1 MGRDPGRGPP
11 GDKEGMTVT
20 EYRRPA
26 SFEVPPPPVPEEE
39 ITETLTADAVVVG
52 EGLAGLC
59 AALSARQAGAE
70 TCIVTASARPV
81 ARGGSVFAAYSRIMA
96 AHGMPRLDLDDFLLE
111 EFAANSFQ
119 VDQRKWYT
127 LLDRS
132 EEAMNWLAD
141 ILEKEGLEV
150 VLEDANEDDRHSPTW
165 QPPGTHAFVGRGV
178 TRAGT
183 GMGLAV
189 AALEKTF
196 LAAGG
201 RVIRSTPAKYLEKT
215 DGRVTAVIARKPE
228 GGFLRLKARKGVI
241 LATGDFSANKEM
253 MAKYCPQYASDFTAA
268 GDDYDVGFAVR
279 GLYRGEGQQ
288 MALWAG
294 AAWQRTWPCA
304 VMIQGSRLGTSM
316 PYGSHRGLRLNCR
329 GERYCNE
336 DMNGAYT
343 AFTTLREPGGK
354 AYAIWGANYARE
366 TVFRAHGG
374 RRDGPDLTAE
384 QVLASW
390 EAQVSEGR
398 LVKGATAEAV
408 AETLGLPVEK
418 TMETIRRYN
427 ALCRAGKDAD
437 FHKKPKY
444 LQEIREAPFYG
455 CSLADRLF
463 FTVLGGPRTNH
474 KMQICD
480 ADDEPIPGL
489 WCVGSMV
496 GDMYANCYNFRIP
509 GQNYGACL
517 TFGYLT
523 GKRVMEN

>member
-1 MGRDPGRGPP
+1 MSEFRAEGP
-11 GDKEGMTVT
+11 K
-20 EYRRPA
+20 PA
-26 SFEVPPPPVPEEE
+26 AFAVPPPPVPEAQ
-39 ITETLTADAVVVG
+39 ISGTLSADVVVVG
-52 EGLAGLC
+52 EGLSGLC

-70 TCIVTASARPV
+70 TRIVTASSGPV
-81 ARGGSVFAAYSRIMA
+81 GRGGSVFAAYSRVMA
-96 AHGMPRLDLDDFLLE
+96 AHGLPRLDLSDFLLE

-119 VDQRKWYT
+119 VDQRKWYS

-132 EEAMNWLAD
+132 EEAMNWLID
-141 ILEKEGLEV
+141 ILEPEGIEV

-165 QPPGTHAFVGRGV
+165 QPPGTHAFVGKGI

-183 GMGLAV
+183 GIGLAV
-189 AALEKTF
+189 AALEKAF

-201 RVIRSTPAKYLEKT
+201 EVLHSAPARYLEKK
-215 DGRVTAVIARKPE
+215 DGRVSAVIVQKATGEYLRLAARK
-228 GGFLRLKARKGVI
+228 AVI

-253 MAKYCPQYASDFTAA
+253 MAKYCPQYAPDFTAP

-304 VMIQGSRLGTSM
+304 AMIQGSRLGTSL
-316 PYGSHRGLRLNCR
+316 PYGSHRGLRLNRR

-343 AFTTLREPGGK
+343 ALTTLREPGGL
-354 AYAIWGANYARE
+354 AYAIWGSNYARE

-374 RRDGPDLTAE
+374 RRDGPDLTPE
-384 QVLASW
+384 QVLGTW
-390 EAQVSEGR
+390 EEQAGKGQ
-398 LVKGATAEAV
+398 LVKGDTVESVAEA
-408 AETLGLPVEK
+408 LGLPVR
-418 TMETIRRYN
+418 ETIESVRRYN
-427 ALCRAGKDAD
+427 ELCRAGKDTD

-455 CSLADRLF
+455 CSLSDRLF
-463 FTVLGGPRTNH
+463 FTVLGGPRTNQ

-480 ADDEPIPGL
+480 ESDEPIPGL

-496 GDMYANCYNFRIP
+496 GDMYANCYTFRIP
-509 GQNYGACL
+509 GQNYGAGL

-523 GKRVMEN
+523 GRRAAE

>member
-1 MGRDPGRGPP
+1 MS
-11 GDKEGMTVT
+11 
-20 EYRRPA
+20 EYRKPA
-26 SFEVPPPPVPEEE
+26 SFETPPPPIPEEQ
-39 ITETLTADAVVVG
+39 ITGTLTADVVVG

-70 TCIVTASARPV
+70 VTIVTASARPV

-96 AHGMPRLDLDDFLLE
+96 AHGMPRPELDDFFLE

-119 VDQRKWYT
+119 VDQRKWYA
-127 LLDRS
+127 LLDHS

-150 VLEDANEDDRHSPTW
+150 VLEDANRDDRHSPTW
-165 QPPGTHAFVGRGV
+165 QPPGTHAFVGKGV

-183 GMGLAV
+183 GMALAV

-196 LAAGG
+196 LEAGG
-201 RVIRSTPAKYLEKT
+201 RVLHSTPAKYLEKT
-215 DGRVTAVIARKPE
+215 EGRVAAVVARGA
-228 GGFLRLKARKGVI
+228 GGEYLRLKARKAVI
-241 LATGDFSANKEM
+241 LTTGDFSANREM
-253 MAKYCPQYASDFTAA
+253 MAKYCPQYAGEFTAA

-316 PYGSHRGLRLNCR
+316 PYGSHRGLRLNRR

-366 TVFRAHGG
+366 TAFRAHGG
-374 RRDGPDLTAE
+374 RRDSPDLTPE
-384 QVLASW
+384 QVLAAW
-390 EAQVSEGR
+390 EDQAGKGQ
-398 LVKGATAEAV
+398 LVKGDTVEAV
-408 AETLGLPVEK
+408 AEALDLPTAE
-418 TMETIRRYN
+418 TMKTIRRYN
-427 ALCRAGKDAD
+427 ELCRAGKDTD

-455 CSLADRLF
+455 CSLSDRLF
-463 FTVLGGPRTNH
+463 FTVLGGPRTNAD
-474 KMQICD
+474 MQICD

-489 WCVGSMV
+489 WCVGSMW
-496 GDMYANCYNFRIP
+496 GICMQTAIISASPARTTAP
-509 GQNYGACL
+509 ASPSA
-517 TFGYLT
+517 T
-523 GKRVMEN
+523 

>member
-1 MGRDPGRGPP
+1 MSDHL
-11 GDKEGMTVT
+11 K
-20 EYRRPA
+20 PA
-26 SFEVPPPPVPEEE
+26 SFELPPEPVPEEK
-39 ITETLTADAVVVG
+39 ITETLTADVVVVG

-70 TCIVTASARPV
+70 TRIVTASAKPV
-81 ARGGSVFAAYSRIMA
+81 GRGGSVFASYSRVMA
-96 AHGMPRLDLDDFLLE
+96 EKGLPRQDLSDFFLE

-132 EEAMNWLAD
+132 EEAMNWLID
-141 ILEKEGLEV
+141 ILEREGIEV
-150 VLEDANEDDRHSPTW
+150 VLEDANEDDHHSPTW
-165 QPPGTHAFVGRGV
+165 QPPGTHAFVGKGI

-183 GMGLAV
+183 GIGLAV
-189 AALEKTF
+189 AALEKAF
-196 LAAGG
+196 LTAGG
-201 RVIRSTPAKYLEKT
+201 EVLHSTPAKYLEKRS
-215 DGRVTAVIARKPE
+215 GRISAVIAQKA
-228 GGFLRLKARKGVI
+228 GGEYVRLKARKAVI

-253 MAKYCPQYASDFTAA
+253 MAKYCPQYAPDFTSA
-268 GDDYDVGFAVR
+268 GDNYDVGFAVR

-304 VMIQGSRLGTSM
+304 AMIQGSRLGTSL
-316 PYGSHRGLRLNCR
+316 PYGSHRGLRLNRR

-343 AFTTLREPGGK
+343 ALTTLREPGGQ
-354 AYAIWGANYARE
+354 AYAIWGSNYAYE

-374 RRDGPDLTAE
+374 RRDGPDVPPE
-384 QVLASW
+384 QVIANW
-390 EAQVSEGR
+390 EEQVSKGQ
-398 LVKGATAEAV
+398 LVKGDTVEAV
-408 AETLGLPVEK
+408 AKALGLPVKEAL
-418 TMETIRRYN
+418 ETVRRYN
-427 ALCRAGKDAD
+427 ELCRAGHDAD

-455 CSLADRLF
+455 CSLSDRMF

-480 ADDEPIPGL
+480 ENDEPIPGL

-509 GQNYGACL
+509 GQNYGAGL

-523 GKRVMEN
+523 GKRVMEE

>member
-1 MGRDPGRGPP
+1 MQEPVSENPKR
-11 GDKEGMTVT
+11 
-20 EYRRPA
+20 A
-26 SFEVPPPPVPEEE
+26 SFEIAPPPVPEES
-39 ITETLTADAVVVG
+39 ITGTDAADVVVVG

-59 AALSARQAGAE
+59 TALSARQAGSDVL
-70 TCIVTASARPV
+70 IVTASAGPV
-81 ARGGSVFAAYSRIMA
+81 ARGGSVFASYSRIMA
-96 AHGMPRLDLDDFLLE
+96 GHGMPRQDLDDFFLE

-150 VLEDANEDDRHSPTW
+150 VLEDANEDDHQSPTW
-165 QPPGTHAFVGRGV
+165 QPPGTHAFVGKGV

-183 GMGLAV
+183 GMSLAV
-189 AALEKTF
+189 AALEKT
-196 LAAGG
+196 LLEAGG
-201 RVIRSTPAKYLEKT
+201 RVLHGTPAKYLEKEN
-215 DGRVTAVIARKPE
+215 GRVSAVIARGPDGE
-228 GGFLRLKARKGVI
+228 YLRLKARKAVV

-253 MAKYCPQYASDFTAA
+253 MARYCPQYAGDFTAA
-268 GDDYDVGFAVR
+268 GDNYDVGFAVR
-279 GLYRGEGQQ
+279 GLYRGEGHQI
-288 MALWAG
+288 ALWAG

-304 VMIQGSRLGTSM
+304 AMIQGSRLGTSL
-316 PYGSHRGLRLNCR
+316 PYGSHRGLRLNRR

-343 AFTTLREPGGK
+343 ALTTLREPGGK
-354 AYAIWGANYARE
+354 AFAIWGANYARE

-374 RRDGPDLTAE
+374 RRDGPDVPPE
-384 QVLASW
+384 QVLANW
-390 EAQVSEGR
+390 EDQVSKGQ
-398 LVKGATAEAV
+398 LVKGDTVEAV
-408 AETLGLPVEK
+408 AEALGLPVEA
-418 TMETIRRYN
+418 TLETVKRST
-427 ALCRAGKDAD
+427 ALCRAGRDED

-455 CSLADRLF
+455 CSLSDRMF

-480 ADDEPIPGL
+480 ANDEPIPGL

-523 GKRVMEN
+523 GRRVMEE

>member
-1 MGRDPGRGPP
+1 MSDICS
-11 GDKEGMTVT
+11 EQ
-20 EYRRPA
+20 RRPA
-26 SFEVPPPPVPEEE
+26 SFEIPPERIPEEC
-39 ITETLTADAVVVG
+39 IADTLDADVVVVG

-70 TCIVTASARPV
+70 TRIVTASARPV
-81 ARGGSVFAAYSRIMA
+81 GRGGSVFAAYSRIMA
-96 AHGMPRLDLDDFLLE
+96 ARGMPRQNLDDFFLE

-141 ILEKEGLEV
+141 ILEREGIEV
-150 VLEDANEDDRHSPTW
+150 VLEDANEDDHHSPTW
-165 QPPGTHAFVGRGV
+165 QPPGTHAFVGRGI

-183 GMGLAV
+183 GIGLAV

-201 RVIRSTPAKYLEKT
+201 EVLHSTPARYLEKT
-215 DGRVTAVIARKPE
+215 EGRVSAVIVQKAEGEYLRLEARK
-228 GGFLRLKARKGVI
+228 AVI

-253 MAKYCPQYASDFTAA
+253 MAKYCPRYAQDFTNP

-279 GLYRGEGQQ
+279 GLYRGEGHQ

-304 VMIQGSRLGTSM
+304 AMIQGSRLGTSL
-316 PYGSHRGLRLNCR
+316 PYGSHRGLRLNRR

-343 AFTTLREPGGK
+343 ALTTLREPGGQ
-354 AYAIWGANYARE
+354 AYAIWGSNYAYE

-374 RRDGPDLTAE
+374 RRDGPDLTPE
-384 QVLASW
+384 QVIANWDDQAS
-390 EAQVSEGR
+390 
-398 LVKGATAEAV
+398 KGQIVRGDTPEAV
-408 AETLGLPVEK
+408 AEALGLPVGAA
-418 TMETIRRYN
+418 METIRRYN
-427 ALCRAGKDAD
+427 ALCRAGKDED

-455 CSLADRLF
+455 CSLADRMF

-480 ADDEPIPGL
+480 ENDEPIPGL

-523 GKRVMEN
+523 GRRVME

>member
-1 MGRDPGRGPP
+1 MSDIPKVP
-11 GDKEGMTVT
+11 E
-20 EYRRPA
+20 RP
-26 SFEVPPPPVPEEE
+26 SFEIPPEPVPEEKLKRCE
-39 ITETLTADAVVVG
+39 EADVVVVG
-52 EGLAGLC
+52 EGLSGLC
-59 AALSARQAGAE
+59 AALSARQAGAD
-70 TCIVTASARPV
+70 TLIVTASARPV
-81 ARGGSVFAAYSRIMA
+81 GRGGSVFAAYSRAMA
-96 AHGMPRLDLDDFLLE
+96 ARGLPRQDLSDFFLE

-132 EEAMNWLAD
+132 EEAMDWLIG
-141 ILEKEGLEV
+141 ILEKAGVGV
-150 VLEDANEDDRHSPTW
+150 VLEDANDDDTHSPTY
-165 QPPGTHAFVGRGV
+165 QPPGTHAFVGQGI

-183 GMGLAV
+183 GISLAV
-189 AALEKTF
+189 NALEEAF

-201 RVIRSTPAKYLEKT
+201 RVLRSTPALYLEKE
-215 DGRVTAVIARKPE
+215 GRRVSAVIARGPE
-228 GGFLRLKARKGVI
+228 GEYLRLRAKKAVI
-241 LATGDFSANKEM
+241 LATGDFSANREM
-253 MAKYCPQYASDFTAA
+253 MAKYCPRYARDFTAA

-304 VMIQGSRLGTSM
+304 AMIQGSRLGTSL
-316 PYGSHRGLRLNCR
+316 PYGSHRGLRLNRR

-343 AFTTLREPGGK
+343 ALTTLREPGGE
-354 AYAIWGANYARE
+354 AYAVWGANYARE
-366 TVFRAHGG
+366 TRFRAHGG
-374 RRDGPDLTAE
+374 QRDGPDVPPE
-384 QVLASW
+384 KVLAGW
-390 EAQVSEGR
+390 DEQAAKGTI
-398 LVKGATAEAV
+398 VKADTLEEVIAA
-408 AETLGLPVEK
+408 LGLPEK
-418 TMETIRRYN
+418 ETLATVRRYN
-427 ALCRAGKDAD
+427 ELCRAGHDGD

-455 CSLADRLF
+455 CSLGDRMF
-463 FTVLGGPRTNH
+463 FTVLGGPRTNW

-480 ADDEPIPGL
+480 GDDEPIPGH

-509 GQNYGACL
+509 GQNYGAGL

-523 GKRVMEN
+523 GKRAAGEE

>member
-1 MGRDPGRGPP
+1 MSAYG
-11 GDKEGMTVT
+11 K
-20 EYRRPA
+20 PA
-26 SFEVPPPPVPEEE
+26 SFETPPEPIPEAQ
-39 ITETLTADAVVVG
+39 ITRTLSADVAVVG

-70 TCIVTASARPV
+70 VTIVTASARPV

-96 AHGMPRLDLDDFLLE
+96 AHGMPRQNLDDFFLE

-119 VDQRKWYT
+119 VDQRKWYA
-127 LLDRS
+127 LLDHS

-150 VLEDANEDDRHSPTW
+150 VLEDANEDDHHSPTW
-165 QPPGTHAFVGRGV
+165 QPPGTHAFVGKGV

-183 GMGLAV
+183 GMALAV

-201 RVIRSTPAKYLEKT
+201 KVLHSTPAKYLEKRS
-215 DGRVTAVIARKPE
+215 GRVSAVVAQGPE
-228 GGFLRLKARKGVI
+228 GEYLRLKARKAVI
-241 LATGDFSANKEM
+241 LATGDFSANREM
-253 MAKYCPQYASDFTAA
+253 MAKYCPQYAGEFTAA

-316 PYGSHRGLRLNCR
+316 PYGSHRGLRLNRR

-354 AYAIWGANYARE
+354 AFAIWGANYARE

-374 RRDGPDLTAE
+374 RRDGPDLTPE
-384 QVLASW
+384 QVLAGW
-390 EAQVSEGR
+390 EDQAGKGQI
-398 LVKGATAEAV
+398 VKGDTVEAV
-408 AETLGLPVEK
+408 AEALGLPAA
-418 TMETIRRYN
+418 ETLATVRRYN
-427 ALCRAGKDAD
+427 ELCRAGKDTD

-455 CSLADRLF
+455 CSLSDRLF
-463 FTVLGGPRTNH
+463 FTVLGGPRTNAR
-474 KMQICD
+474 MQVCD
-480 ADDEPIPGL
+480 AEDEPIPGL

>member
-1 MGRDPGRGPP
+1 MS
-11 GDKEGMTVT
+11 
-20 EYRRPA
+20 EYLKSA
-26 SFEVPPPPVPEEE
+26 SFETPPPPVPDSE
-39 ITETLTADAVVVG
+39 ITGTLTADVVVVG

-59 AALSARQAGAE
+59 AALSARQAWAE
-70 TCIVTASARPV
+70 VRIVTASARPV

-96 AHGMPRLDLDDFLLE
+96 AHGMPRLDLSDFFLE
-111 EFAANSFQ
+111 EFAANGFQ

-150 VLEDANEDDRHSPTW
+150 VLEDANEDDHHSPTW
-165 QPPGTHAFVGRGV
+165 QPPGTHAFVGKGV

-183 GMGLAV
+183 GMALAV

-196 LAAGG
+196 LEAGG
-201 RVIRSTPAKYLEKT
+201 EVLHGTPAKYLEKAE
-215 DGRVTAVIARKPE
+215 GRVSAVIAQKQ
-228 GGFLRLKARKGVI
+228 GGGYLRLKARKAVI
-241 LATGDFSANKEM
+241 LATGDFSANREM
-253 MAKYCPQYASDFTAA
+253 MGKYCPQYAGEFTAA

-316 PYGSHRGLRLNCR
+316 PYGSHRGLRLNRR
-329 GERYCNE
+329 GQRYCNE

-374 RRDGPDLTAE
+374 RRDGPDLTPE
-384 QVLASW
+384 QVLANW
-390 EAQVSEGR
+390 EDQVGKGQ
-398 LVKGATAEAV
+398 LVKGDTVEAV
-408 AETLGLPVEK
+408 AEALGLPAAETMK
-418 TMETIRRYN
+418 TVCRYN
-427 ALCRAGKDAD
+427 ELCRAGKDTD

-455 CSLADRLF
+455 CSLSDRMF
-463 FTVLGGPRTNH
+463 FTVLGGPRTNAD
-474 KMQICD
+474 MQICD

-496 GDMYANCYNFRIP
+496 GDMYAGCYNFRIP